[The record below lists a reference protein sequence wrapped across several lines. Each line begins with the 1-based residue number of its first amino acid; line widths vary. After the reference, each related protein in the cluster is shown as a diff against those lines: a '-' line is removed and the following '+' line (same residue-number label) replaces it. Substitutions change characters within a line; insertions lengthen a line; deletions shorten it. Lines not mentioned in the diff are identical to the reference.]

1 MKLWRN
7 EYKSPRHRSSDFRI
21 PVIFYEYEE
30 KKGPMPGQKEKKVLF
45 ECQAKVD
52 GVWLK
57 DMERAKQNGTLSE
70 VTISIRDPIG
80 SYVPTN
86 KHFVEIDDPL
96 YPEHYNIK
104 HVQPDVQDRNI
115 INIVGKLAT

>member
-1 MKLWRN
+1 MWKN
-7 EYKSPRHRSSDFRI
+7 EYKPPRHRSSDFRV
-21 PVIFYEYEE
+21 PVIFYEYKENE
-30 KKGPMPGQKEKKVLF
+30 GPKPGQQKKKKLF
-45 ECQAKVD
+45 DCLAKID
-52 GVWLK
+52 GIWLK

-86 KHFVEIDDPL
+86 KHFVEIEDYL
-96 YPEHYNIK
+96 YPEPYNIK
-104 HVQPDVQDRNI
+104 HVQPDVQDRSV